1 VGLGRHAVR
10 HAASGFVRPQP
21 LHLPAR
27 DDTLERITD
36 AAAAGHTSYSQ
47 AVWSRGGARI
57 AAVVDSR
64 IVLMNADGSGE
75 QLGPLGLAP
84 SFSPDGQTL
93 AYIRRSDGTVDAVS
107 IGFTGD
113 RLLASSAAT
122 DLSW

>member
-1 VGLGRHAVR
+1 
-10 HAASGFVRPQP
+10 
-21 LHLPAR
+21 
-27 DDTLERITD
+27 
-36 AAAAGHTSYSQ
+36 
-47 AVWSRGGARI
+47 
-57 AAVVDSR
+57 
-64 IVLMNADGSGE
+64 MNADGSGE